1 MGEPSILHR
10 RGEDE
15 GMEWCRGSQGE
26 RKEKMERGKIHR
38 EGIYCKECYN
48 CASQFLT

>member
-15 GMEWCRGSQGE
+15 GVGDPKEPAGEW
-26 RKEKMERGKIHR
+26 KVKMEGGKIHR
-38 EGIYCKECYN
+38 KGIYCKECYN
-48 CASQFLT
+48 CASQCVT